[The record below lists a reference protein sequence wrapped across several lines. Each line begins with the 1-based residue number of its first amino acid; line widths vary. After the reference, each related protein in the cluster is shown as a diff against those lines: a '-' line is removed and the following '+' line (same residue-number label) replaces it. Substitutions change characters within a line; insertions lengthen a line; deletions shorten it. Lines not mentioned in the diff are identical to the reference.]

1 MALARTVAAGAWSGA
16 GRSVD
21 AGAGGG
27 FPRSAAAVLFLN
39 LLDGLFTLTFLQLRL
54 AEEANPLMR
63 VAYSHSPLAFML
75 IKLAVVHAGVL
86 LLCANRRCTAARLA
100 LQAGV
105 YLYAAIAVYHLSFL
119 VSLLAR

>member
-1 MALARTVAAGAWSGA
+1 MALARTAAAGAWA
-16 GRSVD
+16 GTDRAMDTGWV
-21 AGAGGG
+21 GG

-63 VAYSHSPLAFML
+63 IAYEHSPLVFML
-75 IKLAVVHAGVL
+75 LKLVVVHAGVL
-86 LLCANRRCTAARLA
+86 LLWLNRQCTPARVA

-105 YLYAAIAVYHLSFL
+105 YLYAAIVVYHLSFL
-119 VSLLAR
+119 VWLLTH

>member
-1 MALARTVAAGAWSGA
+1 MALARTAAAGAWSGA
-16 GRSVD
+16 GRLADSGV
-21 AGAGGG
+21 GGG

-39 LLDGLFTLTFLQLRL
+39 LLDGLFTLTFLQLHL

-86 LLCANRRCTAARLA
+86 LLWANRRCTAARIA

-105 YLYAAIAVYHLSFL
+105 YLYAAIVVYHLSFL
-119 VSLLAR
+119 VSLVTR